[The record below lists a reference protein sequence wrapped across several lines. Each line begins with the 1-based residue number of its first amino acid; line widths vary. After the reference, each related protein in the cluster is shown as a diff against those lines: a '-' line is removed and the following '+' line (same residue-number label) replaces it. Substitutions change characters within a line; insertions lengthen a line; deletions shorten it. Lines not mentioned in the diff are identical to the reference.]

1 MVDTKAINNYL
12 EEQGIRHS
20 NLGFRY
26 LITAILLGVESP
38 STYKRITD
46 MYERIACIH
55 LTEASAV
62 EHAIRY
68 SISKKG
74 ITNKE
79 FIAKAV
85 DELFLI

>member
-12 EEQGIRHS
+12 EDKGIKHS

-26 LITAILLGVESP
+26 LLTAILLGIDSP
-38 STYKRITD
+38 SGYKRITD
-46 MYERIACIH
+46 MYETVATVH
-55 LTEASAV
+55 HTDAAAV

-68 SISKKG
+68 SISKKN

-79 FIAKAV
+79 FITKAV
-85 DELFLI
+85 DELSYI

>member
-1 MVDTKAINNYL
+1 MVDTKEINSYL
-12 EEQGIRHS
+12 EDKGIKHS

-26 LITAILLGVESP
+26 LLTAILLGIDSP
-38 STYKRITD
+38 SIYKRITD
-46 MYERIACIH
+46 MYETIATIH
-55 LTEASAV
+55 HTDAAAV

-68 SISKKG
+68 SVSKKN

-85 DELFLI
+85 DELGYI